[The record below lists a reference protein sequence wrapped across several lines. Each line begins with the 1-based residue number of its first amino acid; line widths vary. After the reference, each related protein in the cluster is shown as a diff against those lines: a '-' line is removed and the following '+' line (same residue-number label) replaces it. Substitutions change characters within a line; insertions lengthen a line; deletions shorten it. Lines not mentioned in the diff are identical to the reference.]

1 MFYKEI
7 QEKAR
12 PGSAF
17 LEHLQA
23 QGLKKKCLSYAY
35 LITYFNIVSAN
46 SLLLTWNSCFV
57 DAKLTYLENDCWT
70 FG

>member
-23 QGLKKKCLSYAY
+23 QGLKK
-35 LITYFNIVSAN
+35 NVS
-46 SLLLTWNSCFV
+46 V
-57 DAKLTYLENDCWT
+57 MPI
-70 FG
+70 